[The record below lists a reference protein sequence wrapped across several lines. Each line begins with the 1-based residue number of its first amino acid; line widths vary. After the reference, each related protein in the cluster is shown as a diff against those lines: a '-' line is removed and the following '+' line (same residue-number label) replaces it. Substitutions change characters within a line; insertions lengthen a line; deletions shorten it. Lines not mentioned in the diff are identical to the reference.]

1 MSPAENKEEKELK
14 TRFGDH
20 IDVDTFVQILEMD
33 EPDDH
38 EFSQSIVFGFFD
50 QAEETFVQIDEALEK
65 KDLSDLSSLGHFLK
79 GSSATLGLA
88 KVRDGCEK
96 MQRYGKKENVDGTPE
111 DDEEICLERIKEA
124 FEAVKSDY
132 HDVEKALREY
142 YESKE

>member
-1 MSPAENKEEKELK
+1 MSPAENKDEKDLK
-14 TRFGDH
+14 TRFGDN
-20 IDVDTFVQILEMD
+20 IDVETFEQILEMD

-50 QAEETFVQIDEALEK
+50 QAEETFVEIDAALEDK
-65 KDLSDLSSLGHFLK
+65 NLTELSSLGHFLK

-96 MQRYGKKENVDGTPE
+96 MQRYGKKENVDGSPE
-111 DDEEICLERIKEA
+111 DDEEICLQRIQEA
-124 FEAVKSDY
+124 FDAVKKDY
-132 HDVEKALREY
+132 HEVEEALKEY

>member
-1 MSPAENKEEKELK
+1 MSPAENKEEKDLK
-14 TRFGDH
+14 ARFGDN
-20 IDVDTFVQILEMD
+20 IDVDTFEQILEMD

-96 MQRYGKKENVDGTPE
+96 MQRYGKKENVDGSPE
-111 DDEEICLERIKEA
+111 EDEEICLQRIKEA
-124 FEAVKSDY
+124 FEAVKTDY
-132 HDVEKALREY
+132 HEVETALKEY

>member
-1 MSPAENKEEKELK
+1 MSPAENKDEKDLK
-14 TRFGDH
+14 ARFGDH
-20 IDVDTFVQILEMD
+20 IDVDTFEQILEMD

-50 QAEETFVQIDEALEK
+50 QAEETFVQIEEALEK
-65 KDLSDLSSLGHFLK
+65 KDLPDLSSLGHFLK

-96 MQRYGKKENVDGTPE
+96 MQRYGKKENVDGSPE
-111 DDEEICLERIKEA
+111 DDEEICLQRIKEA
-124 FEAVKSDY
+124 FEAVKTDY
-132 HDVEKALREY
+132 QEVETALREY